1 MQITKSNY
9 MNFLRHP
16 AWLWVEKH
24 DKSKLPPVDPSLQAM
39 FDAGHKFEQYAES
52 LFDGGVQIEVG
63 DYFDMTSRTS
73 EAIAGGAKLI
83 FQPRFEWQEYTFIAD
98 IIQFVGNRE
107 LDIYEIKS
115 STSVHKDHLYD
126 LAFQSAVLARLGYQ
140 VRQVF
145 VLHVNNQYVRQG
157 EIEPEKFVAKVE
169 VTSEVQEL
177 ADFTIEQ
184 MPKAVA
190 TVRQKTM
197 PDPSYENLG
206 VLGRKSDWKPIYEN
220 LFPLFA
226 EVPAS
231 GETTIDKARVKQFLD
246 EWQYPLYFLD
256 YETMSSLVPKF
267 DGYRPYQ
274 QVPVQYSL
282 HILRSPDGELEH
294 KEFLQTENTDPA
306 RPLTTQLIG
315 DLGDKGSIVTW
326 NMSFEKSCN
335 KLLGEICPDFA
346 GPMRAINERVV
357 DLMTPFKSKWYDN
370 PRFGGSASIKNV
382 LPVLCPELSYKT
394 LVVQKGDQAQ
404 SLWMETVLGGR
415 NSEKRQQIFD
425 DLREYC
431 ALDTYA
437 MVEIWRV
444 LEWYN

>member
-1 MQITKSNY
+1 

-24 DKSKLPPVDPSLQAM
+24 DKSKLPPIGPSLQAI
-39 FDAGHKFEQYAES
+39 FDTGHEFEQYAES
-52 LFDGGVQIEVG
+52 LFEGGVRIEFG
-63 DYFDMTSRTS
+63 DYLSMTNRTQ
-73 EAIAGGAKLI
+73 EAIASGAKLI
-83 FQPRFEWQEYTFIAD
+83 FQPRFEWQDFTFIAD
-98 IIQFVGNRE
+98 IVQFVGDDE
-107 LDIYEIKS
+107 LDLYEIKS
-115 STSVHKDHLYD
+115 STGVRKDHLYD
-126 LAFQSAVLARLGYQ
+126 LAFQSAVLAGLGYK

-157 EIEPEKFVAKVE
+157 DIEPEKFVSKVD
-169 VTSEVQEL
+169 VTSEVYEL
-177 ADFTIEQ
+177 ANFTAEQ
-184 MPKAVA
+184 MPKAA
-190 TVRQKTM
+190 EMVRQKEM

-206 VLGRKSDWKPIYEN
+206 ILGRKSEWKPIFEN
-220 LFPLFA
+220 ISPSPTDTPVGG
-226 EVPAS
+226 EVIINKT
-231 GETTIDKARVKQFLD
+231 EIKRFLN

-282 HILRSPDGELEH
+282 HILREPDGELEH
-294 KEFLQTENTDPA
+294 REFLQTENVDPA
-306 RPLTTQLIG
+306 RSLANQLIG

-335 KLLGEICPDFA
+335 KLLGEICPNLTEQ
-346 GPMRAINERVV
+346 MQAINDRVV
-357 DLMTPFKSKWYDN
+357 DLMTPFKSKWYDD

-382 LPVLCPELSYKT
+382 LPVLCPELSYAE
-394 LVVQKGDQAQ
+394 LAVQKGDQAQ
-404 SLWMETVLGGR
+404 NLWMGTVLSDK
-415 NSEKRQQIFD
+415 NPENRQQIFS

-431 ALDTYA
+431 ALDTFA

-444 LEWYN
+444 LKKART

>member
-16 AWLWVEKH
+16 AWMWIEKH

-98 IIQFVGNRE
+98 IVQFVGDRE
-107 LDIYEIKS
+107 LDLYEIKS

-126 LAFQSAVLARLGYQ
+126 LTFQSAVLTGLGYQ

-306 RPLTTQLIG
+306 RPLATQLIR

-335 KLLGEICPDFA
+335 KLLGEICPDLA
-346 GPMRAINERVV
+346 EQMQAINDRVV
-357 DLMTPFKSKWYDN
+357 DLMTPFKSKWYDD

-382 LPVLCPELSYKT
+382 LPVLCPELSYKS
-394 LVVQKGDQAQ
+394 LSVQKGDQAQ
-404 SLWMETVLGGR
+404 NLWMETVLGGK
-415 NSEKRQQIFD
+415 NSEIREQIFD

-431 ALDTYA
+431 ALDTFA